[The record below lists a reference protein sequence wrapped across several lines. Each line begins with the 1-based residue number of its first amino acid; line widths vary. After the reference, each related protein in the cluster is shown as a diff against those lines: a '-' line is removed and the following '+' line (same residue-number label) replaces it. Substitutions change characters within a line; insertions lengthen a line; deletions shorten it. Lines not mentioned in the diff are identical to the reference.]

1 MNNLLISTAAVVSLL
16 VTAYA
21 SASVEQA
28 KQLGT
33 SYANQEALKQ
43 CYSKVDSKYA
53 KALSVLGD
61 EMDYLSI
68 MTKVDQHIH
77 PMDMLK
83 IIYDYPDAQ
92 AVKMIEYGMAWATR
106 KDELTELYKTSGK
119 NATVFCDAVSDKVL
133 SSDNL
138 VF

>member
-33 SYANQEALKQ
+33 AYANQEALKQ
-43 CYSKVDSKYA
+43 CYSKVDNKYA
-53 KALSVLGD
+53 KALLVLRD
-61 EMDYLSI
+61 EMDHLST
-68 MTKVDQHIH
+68 MTGVDQHIH
-77 PMDMLK
+77 PMDTMK
-83 IIYDYPDAQ
+83 MIYDYPDAQ
-92 AVKMIEYGMAWATR
+92 AVKMLDYGWAWATR
-106 KDELTELYKTSGK
+106 KDELTELYKASGK
-119 NATVFCDAVSDKVL
+119 NAAVFCDAVSDKVL